1 MAIVNKTE
9 DPIDQSGIL
18 KHSEILRR
26 SAMVAVTG
34 IEDSRQH
41 GLALRIAETC
51 RGFIRLDRISIDRK
65 RQTTVA
71 IIQVGPKVKTP
82 SPLPYPSIAK
92 ILPKRMDIPPKGV
105 ANDYLH
111 IAEKISDNYES
122 WSPKIRVSIVIPL
135 YNRREMLGRTLA
147 MISHQTYPLDLIEVV
162 IADDGSND
170 DPLSMVSEF
179 DEILDIQYVRQKD
192 QGIGSLKSGIL
203 ELELQRM
210 TT

>member
-1 MAIVNKTE
+1 MDKLPESWSLAIVNKTE
-9 DPIDQSGIL
+9 NPVEQSGIL

-82 SPLPYPSIAK
+82 SPLAYPSIAK
-92 ILPKRMDIPPKGV
+92 ILPKRMEIPPPKGV

-111 IAEKISDNYES
+111 IAEKISDNYEN

-135 YNRREMLGRTLA
+135 YNRREMLG
-147 MISHQTYPLDLIEVV
+147 
-162 IADDGSND
+162 
-170 DPLSMVSEF
+170 
-179 DEILDIQYVRQKD
+179 
-192 QGIGSLKSGIL
+192 
-203 ELELQRM
+203 
-210 TT
+210 